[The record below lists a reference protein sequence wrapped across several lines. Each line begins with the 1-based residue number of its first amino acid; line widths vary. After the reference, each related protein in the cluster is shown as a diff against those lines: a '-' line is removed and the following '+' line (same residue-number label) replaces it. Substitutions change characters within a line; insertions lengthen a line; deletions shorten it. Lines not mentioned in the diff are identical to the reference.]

1 MKFNIEYGA
10 TGSYNDIE
18 EETIECANFAEA
30 EAYATEA
37 AYEVC
42 DSYGIGNGIAI
53 EEEWQDERDEWAH
66 ISVEVVL

>member
-10 TGSYNDIE
+10 ANDIE
-18 EETIECANFAEA
+18 EECANFAEA
-30 EAYATEA
+30 YA

-53 EEEWQDERDEWAH
+53 EEEWAH

>member
-1 MKFNIEYGA
+1 VLQTI
-10 TGSYNDIE
+10 SNDIE
-18 EETIECANFAEA
+18 EECANFAEA

-42 DSYGIGNGIAI
+42 ESYVIGNGIAI
-53 EEEWQDERDEWAH
+53 EEEWQDEMDEWAH

>member
-10 TGSYNDIE
+10 TNDIE
-18 EETIECANFAEA
+18 EECANFAEA
-30 EAYATEA
+30 TEA
-37 AYEVC
+37 AY

-53 EEEWQDERDEWAH
+53 EEEWAH

>member
-10 TGSYNDIE
+10 TNDIE
-18 EETIECANFAEA
+18 EECANFAEA
-30 EAYATEA
+30 YA

-66 ISVEVVL
+66 ISVEVIL

>member
-10 TGSYNDIE
+10 AGSYNDIE

-30 EAYATEA
+30 TEA
-37 AYEVC
+37 AY

-53 EEEWQDERDEWAH
+53 EEEWAH

>member
-10 TGSYNDIE
+10 AGSYNDIE
-18 EETIECANFAEA
+18 DETIECANFA

-66 ISVEVVL
+66 ISVEVIL

>member
-1 MKFNIEYGA
+1 MKIEYGA
-10 TGSYNDIE
+10 TNDIE
-18 EETIECANFAEA
+18 EECANFAEA
-30 EAYATEA
+30 ESYATEA

-53 EEEWQDERDEWAH
+53 EEEWQDEMDEWAH

>member
-10 TGSYNDIE
+10 TNDIE
-18 EETIECANFAEA
+18 EECANFAEA
-30 EAYATEA
+30 ESYATEA

-53 EEEWQDERDEWAH
+53 EEEWQDEMDEWAH
-66 ISVEVVL
+66 ISVEVIL

>member
-1 MKFNIEYGA
+1 MKIEYGA

-18 EETIECANFAEA
+18 EECANFAE
-30 EAYATEA
+30 ATEA

-42 DSYGIGNGIAI
+42 ESYVIGNGIAI
-53 EEEWQDERDEWAH
+53 EEEWQDEMDEWAH

>member
-1 MKFNIEYGA
+1 MKIEYGA
-10 TGSYNDIE
+10 TNDIE
-18 EETIECANFAEA
+18 EECANFAEA

-42 DSYGIGNGIAI
+42 ESYVIGNGIAI
-53 EEEWQDERDEWAH
+53 EEEWAH

>member
-10 TGSYNDIE
+10 TNDIE

-30 EAYATEA
+30 ESYATEA

-42 DSYGIGNGIAI
+42 DSYGIGNGIAV

-66 ISVEVVL
+66 ISVEVIL

>member
-1 MKFNIEYGA
+1 MKIEYGA

-18 EETIECANFAEA
+18 EECANFAEA
-30 EAYATEA
+30 ESYATEA

-42 DSYGIGNGIAI
+42 DSYGIGNGIAV